1 MTREEVLKVIYA
13 KGRLVN
19 MADVQFL
26 DSPQSNVDIH
36 LWMHKIRFPESQR
49 KKEDKM
55 ERVKIEIPLACGCSI
70 TERLD
75 PLNSGELL
83 RPIYSKHVLQNDAV
97 KNTQYITFNR
107 SPHCTE
113 HNSKK
118 KNNKL
123 TVEKIKNII
132 RLNFPER
139 LSSEDVDDLY
149 NFLESRRR

>member
-1 MTREEVLKVIYA
+1 MFLCNNC
-13 KGRLVN
+13 VN
-19 MADVQFL
+19 CNKYHFI
-26 DSPQSNVDIH
+26 SYGIC
-36 LWMHKIRFPESQR
+36 ESCNYTGPCNDCPPFHIE
-49 KKEDKM
+49 KKEEKM